1 MYYFTSGPLLDD
13 GQRITA
19 NTSSFTVCF
28 LPGTLIA
35 TPSGTVPVET
45 LAIGDLVLTA
55 DGNAQPVRFLF
66 QQTVATL
73 FADPL

>member
-1 MYYFTSGPLLDD
+1 MQNGQPRPVGETFTADTTP
-13 GQRITA
+13 
-19 NTSSFTVCF
+19 FTVCF

-55 DGNAQPVRFLF
+55 DGNAQ
-66 QQTVATL
+66 
-73 FADPL
+73 